1 MNFIK
6 DVLGEI
12 LFKKQKK
19 DLLNNQSIVANSISK
34 NRLNHLQKEINNN
47 NFNIKNENE
56 ISLDLFHKIRG
67 IYDFKALNQRYK
79 DKKIYD
85 YYCPTQQTRKK
96 LFEII
101 SIARC
106 LKLGFEEFIGCKKN
120 IQKSLKNPNIFF
132 DLFGFNLKVID
143 SLLLLIF
150 LYLAFLKS
158 NSLDNLLTIS
168 FTVTTCLT
176 LGAKLKDSNSPLF
189 SKVLCMSNI

>member
-85 YYCPTQQTRKK
+85 YYCPTQETRKK

-101 SIARC
+101 SVARC
-106 LKLGFEEFIGCKKN
+106 LKLGFEEFIGC
-120 IQKSLKNPNIFF
+120 
-132 DLFGFNLKVID
+132 
-143 SLLLLIF
+143 LL
-150 LYLAFLKS
+150 YTSPSPRDA
-158 NSLDNLLTIS
+158 
-168 FTVTTCLT
+168 T
-176 LGAKLKDSNSPLF
+176 LSRMPSSA
-189 SKVLCMSNI
+189 

>member
-79 DKKIYD
+79 DKKFMTIIV
-85 YYCPTQQTRKK
+85 QHKK
-96 LFEII
+96 LEKNY
-101 SIARC
+101 
-106 LKLGFEEFIGCKKN
+106 LK
-120 IQKSLKNPNIFF
+120 
-132 DLFGFNLKVID
+132 
-143 SLLLLIF
+143 
-150 LYLAFLKS
+150 
-158 NSLDNLLTIS
+158 
-168 FTVTTCLT
+168 
-176 LGAKLKDSNSPLF
+176 
-189 SKVLCMSNI
+189 